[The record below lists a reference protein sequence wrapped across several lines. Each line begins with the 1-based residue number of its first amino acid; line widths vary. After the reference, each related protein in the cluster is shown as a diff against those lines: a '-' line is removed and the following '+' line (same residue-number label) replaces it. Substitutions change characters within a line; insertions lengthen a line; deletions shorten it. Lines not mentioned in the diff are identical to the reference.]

1 MGATLD
7 LLPEMFPGKA
17 MLTAEDVA
25 KVLGRESNRAGRE
38 AVAAGLRRGDLLP
51 GLRKVMGRW
60 LVPITALADW
70 IDGLAESAKT
80 SGPQVGPARRSVVS
94 KPQQAADAPRRGRLP
109 NKLREARCRARADHF
124 MGEVLA
130 LLEFESLRTTL
141 QSV

>member
-1 MGATLD
+1 MGATLGLLRD
-7 LLPEMFPGKA
+7 LFPGRA

-25 KVLGRESNRAGRE
+25 KVLGWDSNRAGRE
-38 AVAAGLRRGDLLP
+38 SVAAGIRRGDLLP

-70 IDGLAESAKT
+70 MDGLAQPVEV
-80 SGPQVGPARRSVVS
+80 SGLQVGPARRSVAL
-94 KPQQAADAPRRGRLP
+94 KPQPPADTPRRGRLP
-109 NKLREARCRARADHF
+109 NKLREAQRKEQASHF

-141 QSV
+141 QSI